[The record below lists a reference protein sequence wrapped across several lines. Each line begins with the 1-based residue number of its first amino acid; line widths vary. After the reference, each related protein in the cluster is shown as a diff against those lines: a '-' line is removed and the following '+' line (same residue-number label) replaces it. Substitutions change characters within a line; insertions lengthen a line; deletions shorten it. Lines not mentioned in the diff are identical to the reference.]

1 MANLRQSLRQCCLVA
16 FVGDINAGKTSLVR
30 SLLGLPLV
38 AGGHLPE
45 NATQWVD
52 AYPLP
57 VPTPFGSRVMPESPL
72 LVDTPGM
79 FDQSTTLAEYSVR
92 YLGRSGSTPACGDF
106 SYDIV
111 PLRSLH
117 EVC

>member
-1 MANLRQSLRQCCLVA
+1 MADLRQSLQQCCLVG

-30 SLLGLPLV
+30 SLLGIPLL
-38 AGGHLPE
+38 ADGHLSK

-57 VPTPFGSRVMPESPL
+57 VPTAQGSRVVPESPL

-79 FDQSTTLAEYSVR
+79 FDQDSTLADYSVR
-92 YLGRSGSTPACGDF
+92 YLGTVVQLSVINP
-106 SYDIV
+106 
-111 PLRSLH
+111 PLLT
-117 EVC
+117 